1 MQPVMRSAKTACIGA
16 PCPELSSTAAP
27 AKVPPITH
35 FSTPRPPTHRTVGF
49 HIAHPRVAPGI
60 QPSMHELLLYGQLPS
75 PRHEQVLKILAGHAA
90 MQPRRVLER
99 HIIYK
104 PTREPEEPGAHLG
117 RGGGSQTIGGKPV
130 KQGTVKNLFYTKLVQ
145 KLDQGDFGCA
155 EAKPADNKRL
165 SANVKSGEEP
175 KWSFEFQ
182 DLPDTGDRGV
192 SARLTASTDLLSGD
206 PHAWM
211 VATGPHQ

>member
-1 MQPVMRSAKTACIGA
+1 
-16 PCPELSSTAAP
+16 
-27 AKVPPITH
+27 
-35 FSTPRPPTHRTVGF
+35 
-49 HIAHPRVAPGI
+49 
-60 QPSMHELLLYGQLPS
+60 MHELLLYGQLPA

-104 PTREPEEPGAHLG
+104 PTREPDEPGAHLG

-130 KQGTVKNLFYTKLVQ
+130 KQGTVKSLFYAKLVQ
-145 KLDQGDFGCA
+145 KLDSEDFGRA
-155 EAKPADNKRL
+155 HNDQTDTKSL

-175 KWSFEFQ
+175 KWSFEFS

-192 SARLTASTDLLSGD
+192 SARLASSTDILSGD

-211 VATGPHQ
+211 VAMGPHE